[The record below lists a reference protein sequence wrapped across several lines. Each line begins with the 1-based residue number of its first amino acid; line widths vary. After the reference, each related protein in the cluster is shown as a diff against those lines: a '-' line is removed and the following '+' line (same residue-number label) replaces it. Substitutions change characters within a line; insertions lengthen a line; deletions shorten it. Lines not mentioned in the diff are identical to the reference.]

1 MSRTVYV
8 KFTLENDSDFESM
21 SLEEV
26 ATWFLLCLG
35 PSCIGGPDVTVW
47 DSLNDTMADEVDFEA
62 LLGKAIDE
70 STDAFESWNV
80 GTQSEDPP
88 TVAGTLIDLL
98 KNGVYDG
105 K

>member
-8 KFTLENDSDFESM
+8 KFTLKNDWEFAWIKYSLFDDSNVTVWNTLSDMMADEIDFES
-21 SLEEV
+21 
-26 ATWFLLCLG
+26 
-35 PSCIGGPDVTVW
+35 
-47 DSLNDTMADEVDFEA
+47 

-70 STDAFESWNV
+70 SADAFESWNV

>member
-1 MSRTVYV
+1 MRTVYV
-8 KFTLENDSDFESM
+8 KLTLENDSEFESM

-26 ATWFLLCLG
+26 ATWVALALRI
-35 PSCIGGPDVTVW
+35 IGTPDITVW
-47 DSLNDTMADEVDFEA
+47 DSLNDTMAAEM
-62 LLGKAIDE
+62 
-70 STDAFESWNV
+70 
-80 GTQSEDPP
+80 P